1 MRKLLQVLGALRAL
15 AGVRVA
21 RLFRDAS
28 PKVVIPS
35 SFVPI
40 TRGLIAGWLA
50 VMRRIDAAGVRIGRR
65 HVVVMVPD
73 FMGGR
78 TGVDR

>member
-1 MRKLLQVLGALRAL
+1 MRKLLQVLGALRAP

-21 RLFRDAS
+21 RLFRGAS
-28 PKVVIPS
+28 SKVVIPS
-35 SFVPI
+35 SVPI
-40 TRGLIAGWLA
+40 ARSLAIAGWLA
-50 VMRRIDAAGVRIGRR
+50 VMRRIDAAGVPIGRR

-78 TGVDR
+78 TGVGR